1 MPSRPAY
8 STRALHP
15 SQKFDPT
22 GHNVVPPLVENVA
35 FAYEDLDTW
44 RDVALKQR
52 PGHIYSRN
60 SNPTTHRFEAVMAE
74 LEGAGAATSFVT
86 GMAAISTTLL
96 ALLESGKRA
105 VTVKDAYG
113 GSYLLFAQILPRYG
127 VQCEIVDTDDTEVIE
142 AAIRKGCDVLYLES
156 PTNPTLKVLDLE
168 RLARAARAAGAV
180 TIVDNTFATPVNQSP
195 IDLGAD
201 LVIHSATKFLGGHGD
216 VMGGVVCGSPELVE
230 VIFRLREI
238 TGPGLQ
244 AQAANLLLRSLKTLA
259 LRVERH
265 NQNAL
270 DMARFLEGQ
279 PQVRRV
285 HYPGLES
292 HPQHAVAKKQMRGFG
307 GVLSFELEGGMPAVE
322 KVLPALRYAYL
333 AANLGQVE
341 TVAGPPAMTSHVEL
355 TRAEREEAG
364 IPEGLIRYS
373 IGIEDI
379 GDLRDDMAQALKK
392 V

>member
-1 MPSRPAY
+1 
-8 STRALHP
+8 
-15 SQKFDPT
+15 
-22 GHNVVPPLVENVA
+22 
-35 FAYEDLDTW
+35 
-44 RDVALKQR
+44 
-52 PGHIYSRN
+52 
-60 SNPTTHRFEAVMAE
+60 
-74 LEGAGAATSFVT
+74 
-86 GMAAISTTLL
+86 
-96 ALLESGKRA
+96 
-105 VTVKDAYG
+105 
-113 GSYLLFAQILPRYG
+113 
-127 VQCEIVDTDDTEVIE
+127 
-142 AAIRKGCDVLYLES
+142 
-156 PTNPTLKVLDLE
+156 
-168 RLARAARAAGAV
+168 
-180 TIVDNTFATPVNQSP
+180 
-195 IDLGAD
+195 
-201 LVIHSATKFLGGHGD
+201 
-216 VMGGVVCGSPELVE
+216 
-230 VIFRLREI
+230 
-238 TGPGLQ
+238 
-244 AQAANLLLRSLKTLA
+244 LA

-292 HPQHAVAKKQMRGFG
+292 HPQHALAKKQMRGFG

-341 TVAGPPAMTSHVEL
+341 TVAGPPATTSHVEL

>member
-1 MPSRPAY
+1 MPPKPGY

-15 SQKFDPT
+15 TEKFDPT
-22 GHNVVPPLVENVA
+22 DHNVVPPLVENVA
-35 FAYEDLDTW
+35 FAYRDLDTW
-44 RDVALKQR
+44 REVALHQR
-52 PGHIYSRN
+52 AGHIYSRN
-60 SNPTTHRFEAVMAE
+60 SNPTTDLFERVMAE
-74 LEGAGAATSFVT
+74 MEGAQAATSFVT

-113 GSYLLFAQILPRYG
+113 GSYLLFSQILPRYG
-127 VQCEIVDTDDTEVIE
+127 IQCEILDTEDTQAIE
-142 AAIRKGCDVLYLES
+142 SAIREGCNVLYLES

-168 RLARAARAAGAV
+168 RLARVAREAGAV

-195 IDLGAD
+195 IALGAD

-216 VMGGVVCGSPELVE
+216 VMGGVVCGNQELVE
-230 VIFRLREI
+230 KVYRLREI
-238 TGPGLQ
+238 IGPGMQ
-244 AQAANLLLRSLKTLA
+244 AQAANLLLRSLKTLS

-270 DMARFLEGQ
+270 AMARFLEQQ
-279 PQVRRV
+279 PQVARV

-292 HPQHAVAKKQMRGFG
+292 HPGHAVARKQMRGFG
-307 GVLSFELEGGMPAVE
+307 GVLSFELQEGMAAVE
-322 KVLPALRYAYL
+322 KVLPALKYAFL

-341 TVAGPPAMTSHVEL
+341 TVAGPPATTSHVEL
-355 TRAEREEAG
+355 TREEREAAG

-379 GDLRDDMAQALKK
+379 DDLMEDMRQALMM